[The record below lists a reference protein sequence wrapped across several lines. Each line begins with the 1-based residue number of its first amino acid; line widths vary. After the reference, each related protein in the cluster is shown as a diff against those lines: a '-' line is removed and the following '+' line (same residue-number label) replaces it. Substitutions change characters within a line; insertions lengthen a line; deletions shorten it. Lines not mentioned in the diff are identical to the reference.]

1 MSILGHSKSR
11 LLSSVDKRSAFYLIY
26 LVFYFVPWLSKWP
39 SRSEILWTALIVGL
53 FIPVHFLSHSKS
65 GRQNII
71 FIAVTEGF
79 AVLTGSLN
87 GGSGVFHVYAAAQAG
102 YQRGTTVSALI
113 FFVLTTVYAASAYAF
128 GRHPYEI
135 LFVSFMAGIIWIT
148 CMQEA
153 NQMAEAEEKERA
165 RELEKQQAS
174 ITERERIA
182 RDLHDLLG
190 HTLTMVSLKSDLVL
204 KLLDKDPEAA
214 RSEINDIR
222 TSSREALSDIRAV
235 LSGMNRTS
243 FQSELSNAKLSLT
256 SAKIALTIQGEL
268 LDLTPEQ
275 EQVAAL
281 AIRESITN
289 IIRHSN
295 ATEVIL
301 SFSKDP
307 QDNFIQIED
316 NGMGSTKA
324 AGQGLKGLK
333 ARVAQIGG
341 STVIDLTQG
350 ARISV
355 VLPQHAPLKRAPLK

>member
-1 MSILGHSKSR
+1 MRGWINGWSRQLASI
-11 LLSSVDKRSAFYLIY
+11 DKRPAFYLVY
-26 LVFYFVPWLSKWP
+26 LIFYFVPWLAKWP
-39 SRSEILWTALIVGL
+39 SPTEVLWTALIIGL
-53 FIPVHFLSHSKS
+53 FIPLHFLSFSNR
-65 GRQNII
+65 GRENII
-71 FIAVTEGF
+71 LIVVTEGF
-79 AVLTGSLN
+79 AVLTGPLN
-87 GGSGVFHVYAAAQAG
+87 AMNGVFHIYAVAQAG
-102 YQRGTTVSALI
+102 YQRGATVSALI
-113 FFVLTTVYAASAYAF
+113 FFALTAVYMATAYVF
-128 GRHPYEI
+128 DRHIYEI
-135 LFVSFMAGIIWIT
+135 IFVGFMAGIIWIT

-153 NQMAEAEEKERA
+153 NQMAEAEGKERA

-214 RSEINDIR
+214 RAEINDIR

-243 FQSELSNAKLSLT
+243 VESELTNARLSLK
-256 SAKIALTIQGEL
+256 SAKIALSIEGEL
-268 LDLTPEQ
+268 PDLRSEQ

-295 ATEVIL
+295 ATEVTL

-316 NGMGSTKA
+316 NGLGSTKA
-324 AGQGLKGLK
+324 AGQGLRGLK
-333 ARVAQIGG
+333 ERVAQIGG
-341 STVIDLTQG
+341 STVIDLTHG

-355 VLPQHAPLKRAPLK
+355 VLPQHAPLK